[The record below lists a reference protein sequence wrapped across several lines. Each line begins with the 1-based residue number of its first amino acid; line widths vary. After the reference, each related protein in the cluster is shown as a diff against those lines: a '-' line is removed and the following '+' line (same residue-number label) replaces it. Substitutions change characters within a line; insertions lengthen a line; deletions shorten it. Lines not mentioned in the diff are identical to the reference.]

1 MIRARFPRVRSPGR
15 SPRANGGWMAIAD
28 AQSSARRRSAAAAA
42 AAAARR
48 AAVRSRDT
56 DRHMSRGRDWWW

>member
-28 AQSSARRRSAAAAA
+28 VQSSARRRSAASA

-56 DRHMSRGRDWWW
+56 DRHMPRGRDW